1 MKIGVLSDTHLSN
14 ISGVLSSI
22 KHVLR
27 NKRTLADLRDLISHH
42 FREVDLIIHAG
53 DFVELAVLEMLQ
65 EFAPVEAVQ
74 GNMDPAVI
82 RATLP
87 EQKILEFEGLT
98 IGITHGNG
106 GPQGIL
112 ERVKS
117 IFRDKQVDAIVFG
130 HTHHPI
136 NEKQEGILFFNPGS
150 PTDRIFAPYNSL
162 GILDVSERI
171 EGKIIRLDE

>member
-14 ISGVLSSI
+14 ISGVISSV
-22 KHVLR
+22 KHILR
-27 NKRTLADLRDLISHH
+27 NTRTIDDLRKLIVHH
-42 FREVDLIIHAG
+42 FHDVDRIIHAG

-74 GNMDPAVI
+74 GNMDTREI

-87 EQKILEFEGLT
+87 ENTIFQVEGFT

-112 ERVKS
+112 ERVS
-117 IFRDKQVDAIVFG
+117 ACFRNKPVDAIVFG
-130 HTHHPI
+130 HTHRPI
-136 NEKQEGILFFNPGS
+136 NAIREGILFFNPGS

-162 GILDVSERI
+162 GLLEISDNI
-171 EGKIIRLDE
+171 EGKIIRL